1 MVDAKNLGSPFG
13 MKTATTV
20 WMGQHQKFDFILNDL
35 NFEKNRLCTG
45 LQIIFRALVLFWMTL
60 KAILAFRIVST
71 CGQPRMI
78 HELVRDPQDMDH
90 KLSDYFRY
98 DEKSGDQIRKGLR
111 NC

>member
-45 LQIIFRALVLFWMTL
+45 LQLSWRTQWHNLELFLVKLPQ
-60 KAILAFRIVST
+60 IVT
-71 CGQPRMI
+71 PWGQPQMA
-78 HELVRDPQDMDH
+78 HLF
-90 KLSDYFRY
+90 LSNHFRY
-98 DEKSGDQIRKGLR
+98 DEKCSDQV
-111 NC
+111 

>member
-45 LQIIFRALVLFWMTL
+45 MSLVCGLPHVGTIL
-60 KAILAFRIVST
+60 KDSLKTIL
-71 CGQPRMI
+71 
-78 HELVRDPQDMDH
+78 
-90 KLSDYFRY
+90 RY
-98 DEKSGDQIRKGLR
+98 DAKSGDQV
-111 NC
+111 

>member
-45 LQIIFRALVLFWMTL
+45 FQIIFRALVLF
-60 KAILAFRIVST
+60 
-71 CGQPRMI
+71 
-78 HELVRDPQDMDH
+78 
-90 KLSDYFRY
+90 
-98 DEKSGDQIRKGLR
+98 
-111 NC
+111 